1 MKYIKSIY
9 IGLVGMLMA
18 ACQTEQWEA
27 PQGGLCIT
35 LAEDISISTKSTP
48 AELGKP
54 TAEKFTL
61 NIVKESTG
69 ESLYSGVYTSQP
81 IPASTGTYTVTATY
95 GTDYA
100 IALDSPYYKGE
111 ATGVE
116 VEANQPTPVTLTCKV
131 ANALAS
137 IVYGEGQIDKFNDLF
152 STYGVEV
159 KAGNSS
165 VTIGRN
171 GFTEQSAYYRAGS
184 TPTFTFKG
192 TLKESN
198 EDVSMEITSDKLTA
212 DAFQAGQHCKLTLS
226 LKPAIAGAIITVEKV
241 EVETVTIS
249 ETIPVEWLPKPK
261 IEAEGFEAN
270 KLTFTETETPEA
282 SIKLNTSSTLQD
294 LKIKFNFEDPQFT
307 VFNQEYTLSTLDEE
321 TRKNIE
327 ETLGIFL
334 PQVGDAASTIQ
345 LNNLIAQLQT
355 KNAGETTNNTI
366 ELDVKANNRWSSEDA
381 TTNRVYTLTCN
392 KPEFSV
398 SVDAEN
404 CWSREF
410 TINEITVTT
419 GNAEKIK
426 NNLRY
431 EYYNG
436 TEWVEC
442 ATRED
447 IKGRTQQFNSSAE
460 NIAPKN
466 YRVRALYRG
475 TIASTEAEAILET
488 PEQLPNSQMEEWH
501 YTGPFSHD
509 VYSYYPYVES
519 NESFWSTNNDYTT
532 RYRQGTFGYPYNCFP
547 AVSYVPGRNGGKAAE
562 IRNTASGAGNTIDSF
577 FGDAK
582 IDNKNKVAG
591 MLFIGDFECS
601 TGVSATNYSYTK
613 TNGKEFNVRPTSLK
627 FWYKYI
633 PYTNDTW
640 QAHIEL
646 WDENKEIIIQ
656 QNFQSSIQKNDFEE
670 VEIKLNYDDQQT
682 YPICKYIYIIFQ
694 STITEGGNMPFEWF
708 KNTYVLWRDDQQ
720 FSYEE
725 PHVGSVLTIDDISL
739 IYDK

>member
-9 IGLVGMLMA
+9 IGLVGLLMT

-27 PQGGLCIT
+27 SQGSLCIT
-35 LAEDISISTKSTP
+35 LAEDVSISTKSTP

-116 VEANQPTPVTLTCKV
+116 VEVNQPTPVTLTCKV

-171 GFTEQSAYYRAGS
+171 GSTTQSAYYRAGS

-198 EDVSMEITSDKLTA
+198 KNVSMEITSDQLTA

-226 LKPAIAGAIITVEKV
+226 LEPATAGAIITVEKV

-307 VFNQEYTLSTLDEE
+307 MFNQEYTLSTLDEE

-562 IRNTASGAGNTIDSF
+562 IRNTASGAGNTVDSF

-582 IDNKNKVAG
+582 IDNRNKVAG

>member
-9 IGLVGMLMA
+9 IGLVGLLMT

-27 PQGGLCIT
+27 SQGSLCIT
-35 LAEDISISTKSTP
+35 LAEDVSISTKSTP

-54 TAEKFTL
+54 TEERFTL

-69 ESLYSGVYTSQP
+69 ENIYNGIYKQT

-95 GTDYA
+95 GTDLA

-111 ATGVE
+111 ETGVE
-116 VEANQPTPVTLTCKV
+116 VEVNQSTPVTLTCKV

-137 IVYGEGQIDKFNDLF
+137 VAYGEGQKDKFDDLF

-159 KAGNSS
+159 KVGNSS
-165 VTIGRN
+165 VTIGSN
-171 GFTEQSAYYRAGS
+171 GCSTTQSAYYRAGS

-192 TLKESN
+192 TLKENSQN
-198 EDVSMEITSDKLTA
+198 VSMEITSDKLTA
-212 DAFQAGQHCKLTLS
+212 DAFQAGQHCKFTLS
-226 LKPAIAGAIITVEKV
+226 LEPATAGAIITVEKV

-307 VFNQEYTLSTLDEE
+307 MFNQEYTLSTLDEE

-582 IDNKNKVAG
+582 IDNRNKVAG

>member
-9 IGLVGMLMA
+9 IGLVGLLMT

-27 PQGGLCIT
+27 SQGSLCIT
-35 LAEDISISTKSTP
+35 LAEDVSISTKSTP

-54 TAEKFTL
+54 TEERFTL

-69 ESLYSGVYTSQP
+69 ENIYNGIYKQT
-81 IPASTGTYTVTATY
+81 IPASTDTYTVTATY
-95 GTDYA
+95 GTDLA

-111 ATGVE
+111 ETGVE
-116 VEANQPTPVTLTCKV
+116 VEVNQSTPVTLTCKV

-137 IVYGEGQIDKFNDLF
+137 VAYGEGQKDKFDDLF

-159 KAGNSS
+159 KVGNSS
-165 VTIGRN
+165 VTIGSN
-171 GFTEQSAYYRAGS
+171 GCSTTQSAYYRAGS

-192 TLKESN
+192 TLKENSQN
-198 EDVSMEITSDKLTA
+198 VSMEITSDKLTA
-212 DAFQAGQHCKLTLS
+212 DAFQAGQHCKFTLS
-226 LKPAIAGAIITVEKV
+226 LEPATAGAIITVEKV

-307 VFNQEYTLSTLDEE
+307 MFNQEYTLSTLDEE

-582 IDNKNKVAG
+582 IDNRNKVAG

>member
-137 IVYGEGQIDKFNDLF
+137 IVYGEGQIYKFNDLF

>member
-35 LAEDISISTKSTP
+35 LAEDVSISTKSTP

-137 IVYGEGQIDKFNDLF
+137 IVYGEGQIYKFNDLF

>member
-9 IGLVGMLMA
+9 IGLVGLLMT

-27 PQGGLCIT
+27 SQGSLCIT
-35 LAEDISISTKSTP
+35 LAEDVSISTKSTP

-54 TAEKFTL
+54 TAERFTL

-69 ESLYSGVYTSQP
+69 ENTYNGIYKQT
-81 IPASTGTYTVTATY
+81 IPASTGAYTVTATY
-95 GTDYA
+95 GTNLA

-111 ATGVE
+111 ETGVE
-116 VEANQPTPVTLTCKV
+116 VEVNQSTPVTLTCKV

-137 IVYGEGQIDKFNDLF
+137 VIYGEGQIDKFDELF

-159 KAGNSS
+159 KVGNSS

-171 GFTEQSAYYRAGS
+171 DSTTQSAYYRAGS

-198 EDVSMEITSDKLTA
+198 KNVSMEITSDKLTA

-226 LKPAIAGAIITVEKV
+226 LAPATAGAIITVEKV

-307 VFNQEYTLSTLDEE
+307 MFNQEYTLSTLDEE

-582 IDNKNKVAG
+582 IDNRNKVAG

>member
-137 IVYGEGQIDKFNDLF
+137 IAYGEGQIYKFNDLF

-270 KLTFTETETPEA
+270 KLTFTESETPEA